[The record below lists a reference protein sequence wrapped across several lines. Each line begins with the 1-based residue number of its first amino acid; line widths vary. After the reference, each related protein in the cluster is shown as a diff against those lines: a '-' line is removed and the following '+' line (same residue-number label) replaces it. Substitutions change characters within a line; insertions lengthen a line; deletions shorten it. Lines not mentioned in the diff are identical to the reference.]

1 MKDSHINLCQCPECK
16 KNQYNQM
23 EYIVKKEDFKIL
35 DNQRPLGISGHL
47 RVKDEAMSIGQCID
61 SCIDALDELIITY
74 NKSTDGTEEI
84 LMKYAKKYPKKIRLY
99 FYPFDIVL
107 LKDKNKYGY
116 VHSLSNYYN
125 FGYIKIKY
133 QYYIKID
140 ADQIYF
146 IDKLLEIRK
155 ILLYYNDSKKN
166 IYTALILD
174 KISFYIPIKKIRN
187 YFRTIFIKKLFNK
200 DKEYKYNG
208 LEECLNFKDF
218 ILFSKIRDKKDM
230 TLILGGF
237 DLILKNN
244 NLYINSNFPCNGC
257 VGDHFI
263 INPSSKY
270 KYELQN
276 NGIEVLKIKRRSI
289 IGFAWVHLG
298 SIKRKVNISD
308 DNIIK
313 FNDIQYMSSK
323 EFLNIINK
331 LENNFT
337 KYSME
342 QFTIKYFDK
351 DKNYLSEDFYN
362 KYMKDILEYAI
373 NHQNIHIKRIY

>member
-200 DKEYKYNG
+200 DK
-208 LEECLNFKDF
+208 
-218 ILFSKIRDKKDM
+218 
-230 TLILGGF
+230 
-237 DLILKNN
+237 
-244 NLYINSNFPCNGC
+244 
-257 VGDHFI
+257 
-263 INPSSKY
+263 
-270 KYELQN
+270 
-276 NGIEVLKIKRRSI
+276 
-289 IGFAWVHLG
+289 
-298 SIKRKVNISD
+298 
-308 DNIIK
+308 
-313 FNDIQYMSSK
+313 
-323 EFLNIINK
+323 
-331 LENNFT
+331 
-337 KYSME
+337 
-342 QFTIKYFDK
+342 
-351 DKNYLSEDFYN
+351 
-362 KYMKDILEYAI
+362 
-373 NHQNIHIKRIY
+373 